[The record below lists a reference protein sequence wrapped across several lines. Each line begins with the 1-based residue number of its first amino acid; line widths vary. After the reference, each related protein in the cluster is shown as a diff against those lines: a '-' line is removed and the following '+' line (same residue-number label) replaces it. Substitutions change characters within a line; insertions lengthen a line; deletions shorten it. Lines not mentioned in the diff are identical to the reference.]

1 MEGRNKRYIELKTKT
16 ERRRQVT
23 NRIRYTGLFLFS
35 VYFYIRLTNG
45 SIKQKSK
52 TKIKDKRIDVIII
65 RSKTENT
72 TKPKGLRYIVHGP
85 RSTVHGPRFRECRPP
100 LRPPLGFH
108 QPKQRVIFHSCAAP
122 IANNVA
128 PPGPE
133 KATVRDNS
141 LLQWDAGLTG

>member
-23 NRIRYTGLFLFS
+23 NRIRWTGLFLFS

-85 RSTVHGPRFRECRPP
+85 RSTARDFVSVARPSDPHMGSTNQSNELFSTLVRHQSLIMWRHRVLRKRRFAIIVCCN
-100 LRPPLGFH
+100 GT
-108 QPKQRVIFHSCAAP
+108 Q
-122 IANNVA
+122 
-128 PPGPE
+128 G
-133 KATVRDNS
+133 
-141 LLQWDAGLTG
+141 